1 MDIKVIEK
9 RIKEIVEPVINSLG
23 IGLDYVEILKMRGKL
38 LLRIFIDKE
47 GGVTVDDC
55 EYVSRE
61 IEAILDVEDPIPSSY
76 VLEVSS
82 PGLDRPLRNPD
93 DFKKYSGRTARI
105 ITNTPIQNQT
115 FFIGDIEDAS
125 DEEVVLL
132 LKDNKRIVIPY
143 KIISKAR
150 LEVRI

>member
-1 MDIKVIEK
+1 MDTRELERRVREMI
-9 RIKEIVEPVINSLG
+9 EPVVSSLG
-23 IGLDYVEILKMRGKL
+23 VELDYVEVSKMRGRL
-38 LLRIFIDKE
+38 LVRIFIDKE

-93 DFKKYSGRTARI
+93 DFKRFSGRTARI
-105 ITNTPIQNQT
+105 ITKAPLQNQT
-115 FFIGDIEDAS
+115 FFVGDIETAG

-132 LKDNKRIVIPY
+132 MDGGKRVAIPY
-143 KIISKAR
+143 SIISRAR
-150 LEVRI
+150 LEVNI